1 LQRPTPEFCHHEP
14 RDSIGATASVT
25 LEITLRHLAIEL
37 FLGSAILIAARHIE
51 QLANGRI
58 LCVGPFAIDAERPG
72 VTRSITSRDIS
83 R

>member
-1 LQRPTPEFCHHEP
+1 VANPEFCQHEP
-14 RDSIGATASVT
+14 CDSVGATASVT

-37 FLGSAILIAARHIE
+37 FLRHAILVAARHIE
-51 QLANGRI
+51 QLANGRV
-58 LCVGPFAIDAERPG
+58 LCLDPFKIDAERSG